1 MKCTPARYTLKNVLG
16 VRQVRFRFR
25 WPGRVVLL
33 GRLDRVSLDRR
44 SLDRLSLDRISW
56 SRVALVAS
64 AVAAATACGRRA
76 TLDDCRLIVDR
87 SVELQMRGVYET
99 DPKAIAKREAVVRA
113 ELDGQIIACERN
125 RRVTD
130 SMMACVKSAS
140 TTAELEKCLK

>member
-1 MKCTPARYTLKNVLG
+1 
-16 VRQVRFRFR
+16 VRFRFR

-64 AVAAATACGRRA
+64 AVAAAAACGRRA

-87 SVELQMRGVYET
+87 SVELQMRQMSLI
-99 DPKAIAKREAVVRA
+99 DPSAIRKREDDVRA
-113 ELDGQIIACERN
+113 ALQSELTSCEG

-130 SMMACVKSAS
+130 RTISCVQRAN
-140 TTAELEKCLK
+140 TLLELDQCLR